1 MLCPWCMHYGA
12 EDDEY
17 VFDDEL
23 YCGICAQQMP
33 ESESAWVAAFR
44 GMTPEMLSYVE
55 QELNR
60 IAVSKSGLRSE
71 LLSAMGEGIE
81 VLAAL
86 RHSGAARQMALA
98 EDEYVRWVR
107 FACTYYAPQLK

>member
-17 VFDDEL
+17 VFDDEM

-33 ESESAWVAAFR
+33 EAEPAWAEAFR
-44 GMTPEMLSYVE
+44 AMTPEMLSAIE

-60 IAVSKSGLRSE
+60 IAASKSGIRSE

-86 RHSGAARQMALA
+86 RHSGVARRMPLPEA
-98 EDEYVRWVR
+98 EYVKWVR
-107 FACTYYAPQLK
+107 FACTYYAPQLR